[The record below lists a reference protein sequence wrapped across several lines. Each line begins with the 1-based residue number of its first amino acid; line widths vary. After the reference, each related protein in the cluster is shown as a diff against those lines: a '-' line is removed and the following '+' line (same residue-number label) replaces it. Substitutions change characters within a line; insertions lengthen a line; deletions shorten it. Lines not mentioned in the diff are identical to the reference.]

1 MDKIYFGCCSFKG
14 YVKELHF
21 IRIAFFRNCLNFT
34 SNDFKMLSQKDILTK
49 LKELKPFLIEEYG
62 IKTIGLFGSFS
73 QNEASEDSD
82 IDLLVEYERY
92 LGWKTIHLG
101 IYLEGIFGRK
111 IDLVSKKALKAR
123 IKNSIMEQVL
133 YVK

>member
-1 MDKIYFGCCSFKG
+1 MK
-14 YVKELHF
+14 
-21 IRIAFFRNCLNFT
+21 IAFLRNCFNFT
-34 SNDFKMLSQKDILTK
+34 SNDFKMLSQKDILAK
-49 LKELKPFLIEEYG
+49 LKELKPFLVEEYG
-62 IKTIGLFGSFS
+62 VKTIGLFGSFS
-73 QNEASEDSD
+73 QNESNEDSD

-101 IYLEGIFGRK
+101 IYLEEIFERK

-123 IKNSIMEQVL
+123 IKNSILEQVL